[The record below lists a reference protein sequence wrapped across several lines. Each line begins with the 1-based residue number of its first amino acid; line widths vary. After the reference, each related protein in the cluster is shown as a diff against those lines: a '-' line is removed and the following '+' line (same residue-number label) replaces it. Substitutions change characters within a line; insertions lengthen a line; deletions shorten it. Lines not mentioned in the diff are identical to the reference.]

1 MRKRKQ
7 SQLRVTGGRSENDTL
22 VSIWAISV
30 RHETETPLRP
40 RLSCRQGE
48 ESRRNARN
56 KRDETGSVGCASC
69 HLHCVVAFLLSFSP
83 CCDLFPCLPF
93 SRFLSLSLFSSLL
106 SSLLVAHPFLDL
118 VSPRPFS
125 GIPYTY
131 FSFLVFLGSF
141 LSSVR
146 DSVVFCRR
154 LVAPQGYNSHWRFPC
169 VLVSPR
175 SMPNHPWAAVCYWDV

>member
-1 MRKRKQ
+1 M
-7 SQLRVTGGRSENDTL
+7 
-22 VSIWAISV
+22 
-30 RHETETPLRP
+30 RHETETPQRP

-83 CCDLFPCLPF
+83 CCDLFSCLPF
-93 SRFLSLSLFSSLL
+93 SRFLSLSLFLIVKLPIGCSSFSRLGFTTI
-106 SSLLVAHPFLDL
+106 FL
-118 VSPRPFS
+118 RYY
-125 GIPYTY
+125 IPYTY

-175 SMPNHPWAAVCYWDV
+175 SMPNHPWAAVCY

>member
-1 MRKRKQ
+1 MTHSFPFEQFQCDMR
-7 SQLRVTGGRSENDTL
+7 LRRRSDHGCL
-22 VSIWAISV
+22 AVKGKKAD
-30 RHETETPLRP
+30 ETPGTKEM
-40 RLSCRQGE
+40 RQGLWG
-48 ESRRNARN
+48 AQAV
-56 KRDETGSVGCASC
+56 TCIV
-69 HLHCVVAFLLSFSP
+69 LLLSFSP
-83 CCDLFPCLPF
+83 FLLVAISSLASPF
-93 SRFLSLSLFSSLL
+93 LVSFLSLFPSLSN
-106 SSLLVAHPFLDL
+106 SLLVAHPFLDL
-118 VSPRPFS
+118 VSPRSFS

-175 SMPNHPWAAVCYWDV
+175 SMPNHPWAAVCY